1 MTQFPFKDQIV
12 EEIKLNSLRERKIYL
27 IEEFD
32 RESTFK
38 VIRALDKITSI
49 DVREG
54 KKPEESEP
62 IWLLIDSYGGCLH
75 SCFNLISTIRKYQ
88 NKGWR
93 INTVAM
99 RTMSAGFFTFMT
111 GTKRYVLELASLM
124 VHDQRAF
131 EYGYK
136 TMRDKRI
143 ELAEWEKEWARL
155 KKLVIEYTDITEEEL
170 EWHVERRLDWNMD
183 AEEAI
188 EKNVADVIDDIVW

>member
-38 VIRALDKITSI
+38 AIRALDKITSI
-49 DVREG
+49 DIREG

-62 IWLLIDSYGGCLH
+62 IWLLIDSYGGCIH

-88 NKGWR
+88 KRGWR

-99 RTMSAGFFTFMT
+99 RAMSAGFFTFMT
-111 GTKRYVLELASLM
+111 GTKRYILELASLM

-136 TMRDKRI
+136 TMRDKRV
-143 ELAEWEKEWARL
+143 ELAEWEKEWSRL
-155 KKLVIEYTDITEEEL
+155 KKLVVEYTDITEEEL
-170 EWHVERRLDWNMD
+170 EWYVERRLDWYMD

-188 EKNVADVIDDIVW
+188 EKNVADIIDDIVW